1 MSNHFPQNLL
11 LLLLIL
17 PGSAFAAFSSIPTQ
31 VSSSS
36 IRSIAFVAS
45 PPKLTA
51 ITTTGTTILSPWRQ
65 SSSSLLTRRNM
76 MEMTIVPEPIS
87 LDDHLMQQL
96 TNDMPSLLSAG
107 KVGTIDWNDPASA
120 ICGGVFLL
128 YIIFSLGAGIKYILK
143 DGWRPKV

>member
-1 MSNHFPQNLL
+1 
-11 LLLLIL
+11 
-17 PGSAFAAFSSIPTQ
+17 
-31 VSSSS
+31 
-36 IRSIAFVAS
+36 
-45 PPKLTA
+45 
-51 ITTTGTTILSPWRQ
+51 
-65 SSSSLLTRRNM
+65 M